1 MNCDLPEERGLSTII
16 RSNSKKVL
24 EIKTIVDILLILFII
39 ATSSENKCS
48 LISILAS

>member
-1 MNCDLPEERGLSTII
+1 MNCDLPAERGLSTII

-24 EIKTIVDILLILFII
+24 EIDTIVDILLILFII